1 MKSIAHDVAPVM
13 QLSIRFFA
21 ASIFFGVWVLWR
33 EGRRAFT
40 DGTLPSGLLLGL
52 LFSLEFVLIGESLV
66 YTTAAHSTVFLY
78 TAPIFTALGVQF
90 LPEERLDR
98 IQWLGIA
105 AAFVGIAFALLGPG
119 RGPLADVIVGDFL
132 AVLAGAVWG
141 SANVVLR
148 RARVGSAAT
157 TKTVLYQ
164 VFPAALLLLAF
175 AAYTGQTTVLPT
187 PAALASL
194 VFQTL
199 FIAIGSYI
207 VWFWLIRHYL
217 TGRLVLLTLLTP
229 LFGVLFGALLL
240 HDRIEPRFAIGAA
253 LVLAGILVVNSRRAL
268 RAAG

>member
-1 MKSIAHDVAPVM
+1 MAMGKQAP
-13 QLSIRFFA
+13 QQ
-21 ASIFFGVWVLWR
+21 
-33 EGRRAFT
+33 
-40 DGTLPSGLLLGL
+40 
-52 LFSLEFVLIGESLV
+52 
-66 YTTAAHSTVFLY
+66 
-78 TAPIFTALGVQF
+78 AL
-90 LPEERLDR
+90 
-98 IQWLGIA
+98 A
-105 AAFVGIAFALLGPG
+105 
-119 RGPLADVIVGDFL
+119 